1 MRMSQRRGVVLLYSF
16 PRKRQIEIPT
26 KAPRALMMS
35 RKIKLT
41 ITKKDVGMHGTG
53 GECLLPLN
61 GKLEF
66 EPGLSH
72 WLASPTDRK
81 KLIERFGR

>member
-1 MRMSQRRGVVLLYSF
+1 M
-16 PRKRQIEIPT
+16 IET
-26 KAPRALMMS
+26 
-35 RKIKLT
+35 
-41 ITKKDVGMHGTG
+41 KDVGMHGTG
-53 GECLLPLN
+53 ETPLN

-81 KLIERFGR
+81 KGREKSLRVMIVGKRSDPVSPLRRLDERRD

>member
-1 MRMSQRRGVVLLYSF
+1 
-16 PRKRQIEIPT
+16 
-26 KAPRALMMS
+26 
-35 RKIKLT
+35 
-41 ITKKDVGMHGTG
+41 MHGTG
-53 GECLLPLN
+53 DTPLN

-81 KLIERFGR
+81 KLREKAIRASNSEIMSSSYDYEQ